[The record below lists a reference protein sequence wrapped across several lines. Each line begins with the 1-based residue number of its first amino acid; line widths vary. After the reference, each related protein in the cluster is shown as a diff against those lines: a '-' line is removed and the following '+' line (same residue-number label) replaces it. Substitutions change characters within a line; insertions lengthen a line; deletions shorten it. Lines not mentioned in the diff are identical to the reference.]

1 MKQFVPT
8 CLIALLGCLMIQQEA
23 QSQQDIQ
30 SSTYF
35 MAPLPFNPAFSGLSE
50 ETTVRSIS
58 RLQWLGWGGAPVT
71 HVVTVDAPFYR
82 EYAGAGLVLIQDQI
96 GARMH
101 TSIMGSCAAHLRL
114 NDGVNLSF
122 GLNGGMR
129 YNSFDLTQLQADD
142 PMDALYAE
150 IFQSWTPNFGA
161 GTYLTTEKAY
171 FGLSVPHI
179 LQEQLSDSAAAN
191 KLGRHH
197 YLMAGWRNGK
207 LRLGALLKGTQDAP
221 WALDM
226 NVLWSMSEAIGV
238 GATWRVGESVGL
250 LFQANLS
257 SDGSLRGMY
266 CMEMP
271 YNKLVYNNFGTHE
284 LGLIWSP
291 NRKVVANSRYF

>member
-1 MKQFVPT
+1 MKQFIPT
-8 CLIALLGCLMIQQEA
+8 CLMAILGCLMIQHVA

-50 ETTVRSIS
+50 ATTVRSIS

-71 HVVTVDAPFYR
+71 HVVSVDAPFFR
-82 EYAGAGLVLIQDQI
+82 EYAGAGLTLIQDQI

-101 TSIMGSCAAHLRL
+101 TSIMGSCAAHLQL
-114 NDGVNLSF
+114 NEGVNLSF

-129 YNSFDLTQLQADD
+129 YNSYDLTQLQADD

-150 IFQSWTPNFGA
+150 VFQAWTPNFGA
-161 GTYLTTEKAY
+161 GTYLTTETAY
-171 FGLSVPHI
+171 LGFSVPHI
-179 LQEQLSDSAAAN
+179 LQEQLSDSTDAN
-191 KLGRHH
+191 QLARHH
-197 YLMAGWRNGK
+197 YLMGGWRNGK
-207 LRLGALLKGTQDAP
+207 LKLGALLKGTKSAP
-221 WALDM
+221 WALDV
-226 NVLWSMSEAIGV
+226 NALWSLSQSLGV
-238 GATWRVGESVGL
+238 GTTWRVNESVGL

-257 SDGSLRGMY
+257 SDGALRGMY

-284 LGLIWSP
+284 LALIWSP